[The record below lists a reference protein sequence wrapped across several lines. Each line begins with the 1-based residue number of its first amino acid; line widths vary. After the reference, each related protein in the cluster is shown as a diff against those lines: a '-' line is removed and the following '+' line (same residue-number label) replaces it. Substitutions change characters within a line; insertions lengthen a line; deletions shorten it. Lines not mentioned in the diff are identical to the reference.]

1 MRTTLFRQGRP
12 AAVVAALVG
21 LIALAATSQRP
32 VLAQKGE
39 ERGMD
44 GAARITQA
52 QFKKLIAAR
61 TVIIVD
67 TRNADAFAQGHI
79 PGAQLLPL
87 EGRMTWPM
95 EFEKFAESLEKTKK
109 TVVTYCA

>member
-1 MRTTLFRQGRP
+1 MRDADPRRRLWF
-12 AAVVAALVG
+12 
-21 LIALAATSQRP
+21 LILASLAALAAAFASP
-32 VLAQKGE
+32 LDAQKGE

-52 QFKKLIAAR
+52 QFKKLIAAK
-61 TVIIVD
+61 TVVIVD
-67 TRNADAFAQGHI
+67 TRNPDAFAQGHI

-95 EFEKFAESLEKTKK
+95 EFEKFAESLEKTRK

>member
-1 MRTTLFRQGRP
+1 MLI
-12 AAVVAALVG
+12 AVA
-21 LIALAATSQRP
+21 ALAATPASP

-52 QFKKLIAAR
+52 QFKKLIAAK

>member
-1 MRTTLFRQGRP
+1 MRISDSRLALR
-12 AAVVAALVG
+12 AAILTVAMALV
-21 LIALAATSQRP
+21 TSGASP
-32 VLAQKGE
+32 VLAQKGD

-52 QFKKLIAAR
+52 QFKRLIAAK

-67 TRNADAFAQGHI
+67 TRNPDAFAQGHI

>member
-1 MRTTLFRQGRP
+1 
-12 AAVVAALVG
+12 
-21 LIALAATSQRP
+21 
-32 VLAQKGE
+32 
-39 ERGMD
+39 MD

-52 QFKKLIAAR
+52 QFKKLIAAK

-67 TRNADAFAQGHI
+67 TRKPDAFAKGHI

-87 EGRMTWPM
+87 EGLIAWPM
-95 EFEKFAESLEKTKK
+95 EYEKFAESLQKTQK

>member
-1 MRTTLFRQGRP
+1 MRDSYPRRRLWLLILAPF
-12 AAVVAALVG
+12 AAFAAASSLP
-21 LIALAATSQRP
+21 LH
-32 VLAQKGE
+32 AQKGE

-52 QFKKLIAAR
+52 QFKKLITAK

-95 EFEKFAESLEKTKK
+95 EFEKFAESLEKTRR

>member
-1 MRTTLFRQGRP
+1 
-12 AAVVAALVG
+12 
-21 LIALAATSQRP
+21 
-32 VLAQKGE
+32 
-39 ERGMD
+39 MD

-52 QFKKLIAAR
+52 QFKKLIAAK

-95 EFEKFAESLEKTKK
+95 EFEKFAESLEKTRK

>member
-1 MRTTLFRQGRP
+1 MRISEWRP
-12 AAVVAALVG
+12 GLRATILAAAV
-21 LIALAATSQRP
+21 ALATASVSRIH
-32 VLAQKGE
+32 AQKGE

-52 QFKKLIAAR
+52 QFKKLIAAK

-67 TRNADAFAQGHI
+67 TRNADAYAQGHI

>member
-1 MRTTLFRQGRP
+1 V
-12 AAVVAALVG
+12 AAVVAAVIG
-21 LIALAATSQRP
+21 LAAVAATFPRA

-52 QFKKLIAAR
+52 QFKKLIAAK

-79 PGAQLLPL
+79 PAAHLLPL

-95 EFEKFAESLEKTKK
+95 EFEKFAQSLEKTTK

>member
-1 MRTTLFRQGRP
+1 MRILDWRSGLR
-12 AAVVAALVG
+12 AAILTAAAL
-21 LIALAATSQRP
+21 ATASASP
-32 VLAQKGE
+32 VHAQKGE

-52 QFKKLIAAR
+52 QFKKLIAAK

-95 EFEKFAESLEKTKK
+95 EFEKFAESLEKTRK

>member
-1 MRTTLFRQGRP
+1 
-12 AAVVAALVG
+12 
-21 LIALAATSQRP
+21 
-32 VLAQKGE
+32 
-39 ERGMD
+39 MD

-52 QFKKLIAAR
+52 QFKKLVAAR

-87 EGRMTWPM
+87 EGLMTWPI
-95 EFEKFAESLEKTKK
+95 EYERFAESLEKTRK

>member
-1 MRTTLFRQGRP
+1 
-12 AAVVAALVG
+12 
-21 LIALAATSQRP
+21 
-32 VLAQKGE
+32 
-39 ERGMD
+39 MD

-52 QFKKLIAAR
+52 QFKKLIAAK

-79 PGAQLLPL
+79 PAAQLLPL

-95 EFEKFAESLEKTKK
+95 EFEKFAQSLEKTTK

>member
-1 MRTTLFRQGRP
+1 
-12 AAVVAALVG
+12 VAAL
-21 LIALAATSQRP
+21 AMTSASP

-67 TRNADAFAQGHI
+67 TRNPDAFAQGHI

>member
-1 MRTTLFRQGRP
+1 ML
-12 AAVVAALVG
+12 AALA
-21 LIALAATSQRP
+21 ALAAT
-32 VLAQKGE
+32 AQLPLRAQ

-52 QFKKLIAAR
+52 QLKKLIAAK
-61 TVIIVD
+61 TVVVVD
-67 TRNADAFAQGHI
+67 TRTPDAFARGHI

-87 EGRMTWPM
+87 EGRMTWPI
-95 EFEKFAESLEKTKK
+95 EYEKFAQSLEKTRK

>member
-1 MRTTLFRQGRP
+1 MRISDSRLALRAAILA
-12 AAVVAALVG
+12 AAVALVT
-21 LIALAATSQRP
+21 ASAAP
-32 VLAQKGE
+32 VRAQKGE
-39 ERGMD
+39 DRGMD

-52 QFKKLIAAR
+52 QFKKLIAAK

-67 TRNADAFAQGHI
+67 TRNPDAFAQGHI

-95 EFEKFAESLEKTKK
+95 EFEKFAESLEKTRK